1 MCNKGVPKCILV
13 LYLYFVFKVFNGDP
27 KTNEYGP
34 SPKKKVLTK
43 KEGLG

>member
-1 MCNKGVPKCILV
+1 MFIALIPILGA
-13 LYLYFVFKVFNGDP
+13 LILFVFKVFNGDP